1 MTLDDIL
8 KAVAEESKA
17 RENRYPLPFVRRK
30 VEKMPPT
37 RGFAQAL
44 RRRPFSIIAEIKR
57 KSPSMG
63 TINPGAINAALSVY
77 STHEAVSAIS
87 VLTQEK
93 YFGGTPRDL
102 EDVKRITQGKSK
114 PILRKDFIFSE
125 YEVYYSRMIGAD
137 AILLMANVIDDKK
150 KFRALHELATSIGL
164 DVLCEIHEESEIE
177 LLPETVSICGINSR
191 RFKGVRQASSLQRR
205 LEKSLPLIFTSPAQD
220 TTTDTGTF
228 ALFKKLQSSLGDQC
242 LKVAESGISAEN
254 IGTILKTHPFNA
266 ALIGTSILKS
276 FISDMPLALDKL
288 RDAAYDAVNA
298 RIGVT
303 ATRLSDRPG
312 ATSARLIASH

>member
-17 RENRYPLPFVRRK
+17 RENRYPRPFVRRK

-150 KFRALHELATSIGL
+150 KFMALHELATSIGL
-164 DVLCEIHEESEIE
+164 DV
-177 LLPETVSICGINSR
+177 
-191 RFKGVRQASSLQRR
+191 
-205 LEKSLPLIFTSPAQD
+205 
-220 TTTDTGTF
+220 
-228 ALFKKLQSSLGDQC
+228 
-242 LKVAESGISAEN
+242 
-254 IGTILKTHPFNA
+254 
-266 ALIGTSILKS
+266 
-276 FISDMPLALDKL
+276 
-288 RDAAYDAVNA
+288 
-298 RIGVT
+298 
-303 ATRLSDRPG
+303 
-312 ATSARLIASH
+312 